1 MRNLG
6 VSQNNK
12 TVTRTKLSCYAKCS
26 FSESFFSFFLSLR
39 NIELALYHYA
49 IAGNRREQFSKN
61 PHEIIFD
68 KRVKRLLD
76 WIGAA
81 AG

>member
-1 MRNLG
+1 MRSLN
-6 VSQNNK
+6 VSQNNNK
-12 TVTRTKLSCYAKCS
+12 TSLELFSYAKYS
-26 FSESFFSFFLSLR
+26 FSGSFFPSFPFLR
-39 NIELALYHYA
+39 NIQLALCHYA
-49 IAGNRREQFSKN
+49 IIGNRREQFSKN